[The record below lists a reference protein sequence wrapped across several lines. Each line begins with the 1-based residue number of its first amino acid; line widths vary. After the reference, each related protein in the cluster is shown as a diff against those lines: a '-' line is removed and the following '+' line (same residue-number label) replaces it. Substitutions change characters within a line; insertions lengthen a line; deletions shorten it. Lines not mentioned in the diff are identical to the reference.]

1 MVAVGANLLRHE
13 KLQLHEQPRMNMKV
27 YTRTGDSGT
36 SQLFSGERRPKTD
49 QTFSALG
56 AVDELNSHVG
66 VARELALRDGLTDLA
81 EQLEEIM
88 SRLFDVGAA
97 VATPLDT
104 ASDSK
109 VARAAFDPKFGS
121 GSGGDGGSENDNR
134 FTHTAELEGWIDAHT
149 EALPP
154 LKNFVLPSGG
164 ICAAQLHVA
173 RAVCRRAERSVV
185 PLVER
190 HSLEASVS
198 TYLNRLSDYLFTAAR
213 AAALRKGY
221 REVVWAKSR
230 D

>member
-1 MVAVGANLLRHE
+1 MTGVNNGTFDAVLI
-13 KLQLHEQPRMNMKV
+13 
-27 YTRTGDSGT
+27 DST
-36 SQLFSGERRPKTD
+36 DFNQAEPLFSAAFYQDCK
-49 QTFSALG
+49 ALLSTPG
-56 AVDELNSHVG
+56 ILAFNLDSPQWGQVR
-66 VARELALRDGLTDLA
+66 VAAA
-81 EQLEEIM
+81 SEIM

-121 GSGGDGGSENDNR
+121 GSGGDGGSENENR
-134 FTHTAELEGWIDAHT
+134 VTHTAELEGWIDAHT